1 MSAKI
6 IHTVCGDLATTK
18 LSSNRVHPVRAS
30 SSAGAGVVIEAG
42 VTSPVGAK
50 A

>member
-6 IHTVCGDLATTK
+6 IHTACGGLATTK

-30 SSAGAGVVIEAG
+30 SGAGVGAAIEARA
-42 VTSPVGAK
+42 TSPVGAK